1 MALQDDAP
9 TDDDDDDNHYNEGKI
24 FLRLNKITSLKSVN
38 GTIVDLNLTTSS

>member
-9 TDDDDDDNHYNEGKI
+9 TDDNDDHYNVGKI

-38 GTIVDLNLTTSS
+38 GTTVDLYLTTSS